1 MGAMSGQALGQ
12 GKELLKQRELRLSY
26 GAQVA
31 LPDNSIVFPSPQARQ
46 EKLLRN
52 APAELGLIARNI
64 KNKYDNYQ
72 HLDRGF
78 LWKYGG
84 TAAGM
89 WVLDKIKQFGK
100 LSCADDKCVG
110 CGICAEVCP
119 AGNITM
125 AAGKPAFGSECAHC
139 FGCAHWCPQ
148 NAISL
153 GRLKPDQK
161 TRYKHPEI
169 TPAELAVQKERKDEI

>member
-1 MGAMSGQALGQ
+1 M
-12 GKELLKQRELRLSY
+12 
-26 GAQVA
+26 
-31 LPDNSIVFPSPQARQ
+31 
-46 EKLLRN
+46 
-52 APAELGLIARNI
+52 
-64 KNKYDNYQ
+64 
-72 HLDRGF
+72 
-78 LWKYGG
+78 WKYGG